1 MAQRDK
7 DSSERE
13 RPSWREIDQR
23 RDGSRHVSRGE
34 RPAVRPGTPRA
45 ERMRQRALKEA
56 HKVFEGKQ
64 GTPAHQKM
72 ADALHR
78 HFGSKKFNPLVKE
91 YIKEYGLPRDWGLL
105 ILFLDFPDPS
115 IATGSLEQMARLHPT
130 RSTREQRAFLSKLRT
145 LSALADDPAVQ
156 EQAAELLSSLK

>member
-7 DSSERE
+7 DASERE

-34 RPAVRPGTPRA
+34 RPAARPGTPRA

-91 YIKEYGLPRDWGLL
+91 YVKEYGLPRDWGLL
-105 ILFLDFPDPS
+105 IPFPGFSGPLHSHRQSGTDGPAAS
-115 IATGSLEQMARLHPT
+115 HPFHPGAAGLPEQTAHPF
-130 RSTREQRAFLSKLRT
+130 RPGR
-145 LSALADDPAVQ
+145 
-156 EQAAELLSSLK
+156 